1 MGIEGLITADGYD
14 EAFVGLADRFGKQP
28 VAVYSYEMCI
38 QILMRDHEMSHEEAL
53 EMLKARDAQ
62 WEGKLAKADSLIESQ
77 KVVISDGEKLI
88 AELEEYAKV
97 EEVLSEAKSKQI
109 QLLQARDKTNEELI
123 KTLQP
128 KWYENQYLWLGI
140 GFILGK
146 I

>member
-1 MGIEGLITADGYD
+1 MFLKNTVNMFKYLLPLLLITSLFGQRIQKDGK
-14 EAFVGLADRFGKQP
+14 EITSFTKEQ
-28 VAVYSYEMCI
+28 
-38 QILMRDHEMSHEEAL
+38 AL

-77 KVVISDGEKLI
+77 KVVISDCEELVSKLEGQANLDTLI
-88 AELEEYAKV
+88 LVAKQ
-97 EEVLSEAKSKQI
+97 KQI
-109 QLLQARDKTNEELI
+109 DLLKARDAANEKMVELVAI
-123 KTLQP
+123 

>member
-1 MGIEGLITADGYD
+1 MYLKRMVNMFKYLLPLLLITSLFGQTIQKDGK
-14 EAFVGLADRFGKQP
+14 EITSFTKEQ
-28 VAVYSYEMCI
+28 
-38 QILMRDHEMSHEEAL
+38 AL

-77 KVVISDGEKLI
+77 KVVISDCEELVSKLEGQANLDTLILVAKQKQIDLLKARDVANEKMVELI
-88 AELEEYAKV
+88 A
-97 EEVLSEAKSKQI
+97 I
-109 QLLQARDKTNEELI
+109 
-123 KTLQP
+123 

>member
-1 MGIEGLITADGYD
+1 MKILKYFVICFFALSLTRGQDVEIQKGGKKPTTFTYD
-14 EAFVGLADRFGKQP
+14 
-28 VAVYSYEMCI
+28 
-38 QILMRDHEMSHEEAL
+38 EAL

-77 KVVISDGEKLI
+77 KVTIADSEEVIS
-88 AELEEYAKV
+88 ELEEYSKV
-97 EEVLSEAKSKQI
+97 ESVLSEAKSKQI
-109 QLLQARDKTNEELI
+109 ALLKEREKTNEELI

>member
-1 MGIEGLITADGYD
+1 MKILKYFVIIFFAMSMADSQGIQKGGKKP
-14 EAFVGLADRFGKQP
+14 EAFTYD
-28 VAVYSYEMCI
+28 
-38 QILMRDHEMSHEEAL
+38 EAL

-88 AELEEYAKV
+88 AELEEYSKV

-109 QLLQARDKTNEELI
+109 QLLQSREKANEELI

-140 GFILGK
+140 GFVLGK
-146 I
+146 L